1 MISPALLSD
10 PGLGPVAEVEA
21 FERGV
26 KSVWPAAGLL
36 LTTPAADSAA
46 DFKGVSLARFLVR
59 VATPVA
65 GWLCSDLLS
74 TGQLVLQGCRFVN
87 HCGLSVG
94 VWIQTEKSTF
104 FEVFCSMCTVVV
116 LITLRFSP
124 ISGFECSRAFVYLV
138 TIELGCIGCTESALI
153 MKCTTSYDWLYVTA
167 CVWLFILAC
176 FGRSSCHHWEPVA
189 AQRAGL
195 VSPAAR
201 QQVARMRSL
210 GIMITDFVDG
220 ATAPQCPPPQCCLT
234 SLHQTCPP
242 QGPFWDSVNNPR
254 SNPRIG
260 SLPPLSQQT
269 TRAAPSCPAPK
280 RRRDHWLFVDGR
292 PVNFRSHVMWRL
304 AGGCGALEAS
314 GCV

>member
-1 MISPALLSD
+1 MTSPALLSD

-36 LTTPAADSAA
+36 LTTPAADCNE
-46 DFKGVSLARFLVR
+46 VSLARFLVR

-124 ISGFECSRAFVYLV
+124 ISGFERPRAFVYLV
-138 TIELGCIGCTESALI
+138 TIELGCIGSPKVHRNA
-153 MKCTTSYDWLYVTA
+153 CTTYDWLYVTA

-176 FGRSSCHHWEPVA
+176 FGRPSCHHWETVA

-195 VSPAAR
+195 AGSKAA
-201 QQVARMRSL
+201 
-210 GIMITDFVDG
+210 G
-220 ATAPQCPPPQCCLT
+220 
-234 SLHQTCPP
+234 
-242 QGPFWDSVNNPR
+242 
-254 SNPRIG
+254 
-260 SLPPLSQQT
+260 
-269 TRAAPSCPAPK
+269 
-280 RRRDHWLFVDGR
+280 
-292 PVNFRSHVMWRL
+292 RSHAV
-304 AGGCGALEAS
+304 S
-314 GCV
+314 GNHDH